1 MIKEILVKG
10 AVQGVGY
17 RPFIAYKAEELNISG
32 FVKNIGA
39 AVLILAIGPEDKL
52 KALVSFIK
60 TDSPA
65 GSFILDV
72 RMRDL
77 DEIPDELSG
86 YESSFSIIDSTDL
99 DLSSDI
105 PVFLPDIGI
114 CDDCKKEIF
123 EGADRRKRY
132 YLNSCAVCGPR
143 ISILNSLPYD
153 RHNTTMGRFNTCSE
167 CDNEYKIGRRRFAQG
182 LSCNNCGPV
191 IRIFYNHEN
200 ECLSAENGQAVETAV
215 NILKKGGVIG
225 LKGVAGFQLVC
236 KPTRENAIR
245 LRLLKHRENKP
256 FAIMFFDEIVV
267 SEYAFVS
274 EKEKDLLRSS
284 ARPIVLLKK
293 KYDFDDEVVKG
304 SDYIGAFL
312 PSAGIHCVLTKEVG
326 PLIVT
331 SANSSDEPIIIDD
344 NEFMNMFFDM
354 SQEKKA
360 SVDGL
365 LYHDLEIKMPMDD
378 SVAFVVSDTFG
389 STSQLIRRSRG
400 YAPLPVLL
408 DDSCKVLH
416 KENVVLA
423 FGGDLKS
430 TFAMGH
436 NDKILLSQQIGDL
449 EDYGCQKNYKTLLG
463 QYFDIFKQNPG
474 IYVCDMHPLYN
485 SARIAREEADK
496 KGVKLVEL
504 QHHFAHTY
512 SVMAENS
519 LESAIGVSF
528 DGTGFGTDGAIWGGE
543 FLYCN
548 GSSMKRM
555 GHLSYAN
562 MVGGDSAS
570 KNALQTRKCYENMA
584 IKAGHLDRNC
594 AEKSGNDAILSAA
607 LNNKDLCYSSS
618 SMGRLFD
625 AVSSLLDIGDY
636 NSYEG
641 ECAINLEKIASKFGD
656 GKQESQY
663 PDFKFDI
670 TISEKE
676 IVSDQI
682 KLFSDIHKCKATG
695 MYDKTAMSYGFHMA
709 IVDMIVRCCM
719 MIREDNGEN
728 NVCLSGGVFNNRFI
742 LTRSIVALKEQNF
755 EVFWNQKVPLG
766 DGGISLGQAY
776 YGLMYEKE

>member
-39 AVLILAIGPEDKL
+39 AVLILAIGPEEKL

-60 TDSPA
+60 TYSPA

-72 RMRDL
+72 KMRDL
-77 DEIPDELSG
+77 DEIPDELKG
-86 YESSFSIIDSTDL
+86 HESSFRIIDSTDI

-123 EGADRRKRY
+123 EGTDRRKRY

-153 RHNTTMGRFNTCSE
+153 RHNTTIGRFKTCSK

-182 LSCNNCGPV
+182 LSCNDCGPK
-191 IRIFYNHEN
+191 ICLLYKHEN
-200 ECLSAENGQAVETAV
+200 VRLSAENGQATEIAE
-215 NILKKGGVIG
+215 NILKEGGVIG
-225 LKGVAGFQLVC
+225 LKGVAGYQLVC

-245 LRLLKHRENKP
+245 LRALKHRENKP
-256 FAIMFFDEIVV
+256 FAIMFYDESVV

-274 EKEKDLLRSS
+274 EKEQDLLRSS

-293 KYDFDDEVVKG
+293 KHDFDDEVVRG

-331 SANSSDEPIIIDD
+331 SANSSDEPIIINDD
-344 NEFMNMFFDM
+344 EFMNTFFDL
-354 SQEKKA
+354 SDGEKT
-360 SVDGL
+360 SVDGC
-365 LYHDLEIKMPMDD
+365 LYHDLEINMPMDD
-378 SVAFVVSDTFG
+378 SVAFVISDTFG
-389 STSQLIRRSRG
+389 STSQFIRRSRG

-408 DDSCKVLH
+408 DDRCEKLH
-416 KENVVLA
+416 KNNVVLA

-430 TFAMGH
+430 TFSIGH

-449 EDYGCQKNYKTLLG
+449 EDYGCQKNYKTLLQ
-463 QYFDIFKQNPG
+463 QYFDIFKQNPN
-474 IYVCDMHPLYN
+474 IFVCDMHPLYN
-485 SARIAREEADK
+485 SVRIAREEAVK
-496 KGVKLVEL
+496 KGIKLVEL

-512 SVMAENS
+512 SVMAENN

-528 DGTGFGTDGAIWGGE
+528 DGTGYGADGAIWGGE

-548 GSSMKRM
+548 GLKMTRM
-555 GHLSYAN
+555 GHLSYIN
-562 MVGGDSAS
+562 MVGGDNAS

-584 IKAGHLDRNC
+584 IKTGLLDSNC
-594 AEKSGNDAILSAA
+594 VGKSGNDAILSAA
-607 LNNKDLCYSSS
+607 LNNKELCFYSS

-625 AVSSLLDIGDY
+625 AVSSLLDLGDY

-641 ECAINLEKIASKFGD
+641 ECAINLEKIASKF
-656 GKQESQY
+656 KERNLESHY
-663 PDFKFDI
+663 PDLKFDI
-670 TISEKE
+670 TISEKG
-676 IVSDQI
+676 IIPDQT
-682 KLFSDIHKCKATG
+682 KLFSDMIKCQATG
-695 MYDKTAMSYGFHMA
+695 KYDIIAISYGFHMA

-719 MIREDNGEN
+719 IIREENGEN
-728 NVCLSGGVFNNRFI
+728 NVCLSGGVFNNRII
-742 LTRSIVALKEQNF
+742 LTKSIVALTEQDF

-766 DGGISLGQAY
+766 DGGISLGQGY
-776 YGLMYEKE
+776 FGLMYEKE

>member
-17 RPFIAYKAEELNISG
+17 RPFIACKAEELNISG

-39 AVLILAIGPEDKL
+39 AVLILAIGPEEKL

-60 TDSPA
+60 TQSPA
-65 GSFILDV
+65 GSFILDIKV
-72 RMRDL
+72 KDH
-77 DEIPDELSG
+77 DVIPNELKG
-86 YESSFSIIDSTDL
+86 YEDSFSIIDSTDL

-114 CDDCKKEIF
+114 CDDCKNELF
-123 EGADRRKRY
+123 SGEDRRKRY
-132 YLNSCAVCGPR
+132 YLNSCAVCGSR

-153 RHNTTMGRFNTCSE
+153 RHNTTMGRFKTCSE
-167 CDNEYKIGRRRFAQG
+167 CDSEYKIGRRRFAQG
-182 LSCNNCGPV
+182 LSCNNCGPD
-191 IRIFYNHEN
+191 IRILYEHEN
-200 ECLSAENGQAVETAV
+200 ESLSAENGRAVEIAEK
-215 NILKKGGVIG
+215 ILKEGGIIG
-225 LKGVAGFQLVC
+225 LKGVAGYQLVC
-236 KPTRENAIR
+236 KPTKENAVR
-245 LRLLKHRENKP
+245 LRFLKHRENKP
-256 FAIMFFDEIVV
+256 FAIMFFDENVV

-274 EKEKDLLRSS
+274 KKEKDLLSSS

-293 KYDFDDEVVKG
+293 KYDFDDEVVRG
-304 SDYIGAFL
+304 SNYIGAFL
-312 PSAGIHCVLTKEVG
+312 PSAGIHCILTKEVG

-331 SANSSDEPIIIDD
+331 SANSSDEPMIISDD
-344 NEFMNMFFDM
+344 EFINTFFKLSDGK
-354 SQEKKA
+354 EN
-360 SVDGL
+360 SVDGI
-365 LYHDLEIKMPMDD
+365 LYHDLEINMPMDD
-378 SVAFVVSDTFG
+378 SVAFVISDTFG
-389 STSQLIRRSRG
+389 STSQFIRRSRG

-408 DDSCKVLH
+408 DDKCNVLQ

-430 TFAMGH
+430 TFSIGH

-449 EDYGCQKNYKTLLG
+449 EDYGCQKNYKTILKK
-463 QYFDIFKQNPG
+463 YFDIFKQEPN

-485 SARIAREEADK
+485 SARIAREDAEK
-496 KGVKLVEL
+496 KSIKLITL

-519 LESAIGVSF
+519 LDSAIGVSF
-528 DGTGFGTDGAIWGGE
+528 DGTGYGTDGAIWGGE

-548 GSSMKRM
+548 GSFMKRM
-555 GHLSYAN
+555 GHLSYVN

-584 IKAGHLDRNC
+584 IKAGFLSKTNR
-594 AEKSGNDAILSAA
+594 ETSGKDAILSAA
-607 LNNKDLCYSSS
+607 LNNKELCYNSS

-625 AVSSLLDIGDY
+625 AVSSLLDTGDY

-641 ECAINLEKIASKFGD
+641 ECAINLEKAASKFEGN
-656 GKQESQY
+656 QNSHY
-663 PDFKFDI
+663 PELKFDI
-670 TISEKE
+670 TISEKG
-676 IVSDQI
+676 ILPDQT
-682 KLFSDIHKCKATG
+682 KLFSDLIKCQETEK
-695 MYDKTAMSYGFHMA
+695 YDKTAMSYGFHMA

-719 MIREDNGEN
+719 IIREENGEN
-728 NVCLSGGVFNNRFI
+728 KVCLSGGVFNNRLI
-742 LTRSIVALKEQNF
+742 LTKSIKALLDEGFN
-755 EVFWNQKVPLG
+755 VFWNQKVPLG